1 MQKSEKENA
10 GSVMKVSS
18 NMLFFNSF
26 YVNALFTFIIVN
38 GDVCCLYLLGTS
50 VLQLWKTA
58 SGN

>member
-26 YVNALFTFIIVN
+26 YVNALFMAMFAVYI
-38 GDVCCLYLLGTS
+38 C
-50 VLQLWKTA
+50 
-58 SGN
+58 